1 MQPFKESLK
10 ERRRGS
16 ITHDDLEQFRKEM
29 NESIDGL
36 KKVFFECQEKL
47 EIGLLGAQEGYRK
60 LGDKYAE
67 CSKRFSEI
75 EQRVIFAAKNG
86 DDRLNDHE
94 SRLADLEL
102 FRAEMRE
109 LKHEM
114 NSFKGMLKHT
124 VDSVSS
130 MSSQFGM
137 MSSQV
142 NNIHDMVNALA
153 KKAISTPPA
162 VPKSIK
168 SKIPWQAWPAIS
180 VGILLSVA
188 LVTGQLSDVL
198 EILKNSQKI

>member
-1 MQPFKESLK
+1 MQPLTESPK

-16 ITHDDLEQFRKEM
+16 ITHDDLDEFRKEM

-36 KKVFFECQEKL
+36 KKVFFECQDKL
-47 EIGLLGAQEGYRK
+47 ESGLLGAQEGYKK
-60 LGDKYAE
+60 LGDKYAA
-67 CSKRFSEI
+67 CSKKFSEI

-86 DDRLNDHE
+86 DSRLNDHE
-94 SRLADLEL
+94 NRLVDLEL

-124 VDSVSS
+124 VDSVST

-153 KKAISTPPA
+153 KKAISTPPTA
-162 VPKSIK
+162 PKSVK
-168 SKIPWQAWPAIS
+168 SKMPWQAWLAVS
-180 VGILLSVA
+180 FGILLSVA
-188 LVTGQLSDVL
+188 LITGQLSDVL
-198 EILKNSQKI
+198 EILKNSQKM